1 MGNEELEK
9 LKGTN
14 AELASTFESTK
25 NLQMLEVEQQKEGF
39 EKQKEEL
46 ETKCNNL
53 ILENETLKEA
63 NAELVSTLES
73 TKNLQ
78 TSELEQ
84 QKDGFEKQKEELET
98 KCNNLTV
105 ENETL
110 KDTIENL
117 RAGQTGEN
125 HTLMEKLK
133 TLKQAN
139 RELMLSAT
147 NVNSLKMEK
156 EELEKENEKLK

>member
-1 MGNEELEK
+1 MG
-9 LKGTN
+9 
-14 AELASTFESTK
+14 
-25 NLQMLEVEQQKEGF
+25 
-39 EKQKEEL
+39 
-46 ETKCNNL
+46 
-53 ILENETLKEA
+53 

-73 TKNLQ
+73 SKNLQ

-98 KCNNLTV
+98 KCDKLTSENENLKEANTKLASNL
-105 ENETL
+105 ESTKNLQTSELEQQKDGFEKQKETL

-156 EELEKENEKLK
+156 EELEKE